1 MSDQNGQKQLPPG
14 GVISDLSNYIKLI
27 LKLMGDR
34 RVNPFLKILPIGT
47 LVYFIFPDIIPGPVD
62 HALFV
67 WLGSYL
73 FIELCPDDVVEEHM
87 QRLNMDSRKQKKEK
101 PSAQNDNVVDA
112 EFWEPEN

>member
-1 MSDQNGQKQLPPG
+1 MSEQNGQKKLPPG

-62 HALFV
+62 DALFV

-73 FIELCPDDVVEEHM
+73 FIELCPDAVVEEHM
-87 QRLNMDSRKQKKEK
+87 QRLNMGSHMQKKEK
-101 PSAQNDNVVDA
+101 PSDQNDNVVDA